1 MNTPITPGERAAMRE
16 RYAADLPSAWDT
28 SAAAYGRVLRDLGKS
43 ARNDVPRLLDALDT
57 AEAEVA
63 RLRGPHP
70 CCEHCAEDPIHD
82 VAPGEHELPCTSC
95 EADTLLGRVRRERDD
110 AHAVLRKAASAL
122 RLGESRAEAARLTAR
137 PAPAWDEEAVAEA
150 VRKDLEAVGIL
161 PWTNGGAR
169 IVRTVLAVV
178 RRHLP
183 VKPHRDALAAAI
195 RLRHR
200 EMGSGVETVT
210 VGDYES
216 ADAALDL
223 WPGRSEAEVKA
234 EALREAADWLADMD
248 DGRDAGQHRAG
259 RDIIARLRARADRLA
274 AEGGADRG

>member
-1 MNTPITPGERAAMRE
+1 MNTQITPDEHAAMRE

-28 SAAAYGRVLRDLGKS
+28 SAAAYGRVLRDLGTS

-70 CCEHCAEDPIHD
+70 CCEHCAEDPVHD

-95 EADTLLGRVRRERDD
+95 EADTLLGRVRRERD
-110 AHAVLRKAASAL
+110 AA
-122 RLGESRAEAARLTAR
+122 
-137 PAPAWDEEAVAEA
+137 
-150 VRKDLEAVGIL
+150 
-161 PWTNGGAR
+161 
-169 IVRTVLAVV
+169 LAVV
-178 RRHLP
+178 REHLP

-210 VGDYES
+210 VDDYES
-216 ADAALDL
+216 ADAVLDL
-223 WPGRSEAEVKA
+223 FPGRSEVEVKA
-234 EALREAADWLADMD
+234 EAWDKAVDTLSRHWEDVAPAAVADLERRNPYRGSSDCGCDLTGMVPPAVHIVD
-248 DGRDAGQHRAG
+248 NH
-259 RDIIARLRARADRLA
+259 
-274 AEGGADRG
+274 EGGAS

>member
-28 SAAAYGRVLRDLGKS
+28 SAAAYGRVLRDLGTS

-178 RRHLP
+178 REHLP

-223 WPGRSEAEVKA
+223 LPGRSEAGVKA

-248 DGRDAGQHRAG
+248 DGRDTGQHRAG